1 MTATLSLGDR
11 TIGAGH
17 PVYVIGEI
25 GINHN
30 GDVEV
35 AKQLIDGAVQAG
47 QFVNPANPDIHRR
60 TTAEEIWRDTD
71 GRIDVFISGVGTG
84 GTVTGVTEVL
94 KQRNPDLHTVDRKST
109 RLNSSHVRTSRMPSS
124 A

>member
-35 AKQLIDGAVQAG
+35 AK
-47 QFVNPANPDIHRR
+47 
-60 TTAEEIWRDTD
+60 
-71 GRIDVFISGVGTG
+71 
-84 GTVTGVTEVL
+84 
-94 KQRNPDLHTVDRKST
+94 DRKST